1 MKTSLF
7 STALVAVAL
16 FVSSASYANSG
27 KTETNE
33 VKITAIENSGSGK
46 EDLKAWV
53 LNFADGTKPVTVTLR
68 KDGDERNFLVKADFF
83 EICYVA
89 GKKGFG
95 AKRVPHALSEVPYE
109 INSVVLN
116 EEAVRKQKVLAPGT
130 ISDEDA
136 LKLIVGFLPD
146 LMNKNY
152 EHLLN

>member
-7 STALVAVAL
+7 SSALVAVVL
-16 FVSSASYANSG
+16 LVSSASYANSV
-27 KTETNE
+27 KTESND
-33 VKITAIENSGSGK
+33 VKITAIENSNSGNA
-46 EDLKAWV
+46 DSKAWV
-53 LNFADGTKPVTVTLR
+53 LNFADGQKPVTVTL
-68 KDGDERNFLVKADFF
+68 KQDGDERNFLVQAEFF

-95 AKRVPHALSEVPYE
+95 TKRVPHALSKIPYE

-116 EEAVRKQKVLAPGT
+116 EEAVRQQKVLAPGT
-130 ISDEDA
+130 ISNEDA

>member
-1 MKTSLF
+1 MKTRLF
-7 STALVAVAL
+7 STVIVAVAL
-16 FVSSASYANSG
+16 LVSSASFANSG

-33 VKITAIENSGSGK
+33 VKITAIENSNSGK
-46 EDLKAWV
+46 EDSKAWV
-53 LNFADGTKPVTVTLR
+53 LNFADGQKPVTVTLR
-68 KDGDERNFLVKADFF
+68 QDGDERNFLVQSEFF

-95 AKRVPHALSEVPYE
+95 AKRVPHALSKVPYE

-116 EEAVRKQKVLAPGT
+116 EDAIRKQKVLAPNT
-130 ISDEDA
+130 ISNDEA
-136 LKLIVGFLPD
+136 LNLIVGFLPD